1 MPMTDPRTAPG
12 PSRGVLTV
20 ATLVLCGAAVA
31 IVYRVDRAY
40 RRWVKRNHALVE
52 QQARFNRARTT
63 YRSKRASSA
72 EVAGIVWALLEGFA
86 EGADPPDRTRST

>member
-1 MPMTDPRTAPG
+1 M
-12 PSRGVLTV
+12 

-31 IVYRVDRAY
+31 VIYKADLAY
-40 RRWVKRNHALVE
+40 RRWVKRNHVLVD

-63 YRSKRASSA
+63 YRAKRASST

-86 EGADPPDRTRST
+86 EGADPPNRTRST

>member
-12 PSRGVLTV
+12 ASRGVHTV

-31 IVYRVDRAY
+31 VIYRVDLAY
-40 RRWVKRNHALVE
+40 RRWVKRNHVLVD

-63 YRSKRASSA
+63 YRGKRASSA
-72 EVAGIVWALLEGFA
+72 EAAGIVWALLEGFA
-86 EGADPPDRTRST
+86 EGAEPRNRTR